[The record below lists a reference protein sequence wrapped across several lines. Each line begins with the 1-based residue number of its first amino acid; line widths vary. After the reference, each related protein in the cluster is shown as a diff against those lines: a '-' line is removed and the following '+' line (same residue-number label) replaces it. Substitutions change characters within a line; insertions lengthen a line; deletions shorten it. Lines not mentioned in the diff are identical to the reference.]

1 MRVNDSPVQ
10 DGLDRRAAPISIP
23 VFPRVPHHVRRGIS
37 SNTVADPVSLSYSFR
52 AFGVRAGDHAVL
64 DRGFLKPLQSGRFR
78 MSRYTSTRSP
88 VTSRGQVG
96 VPAGQD
102 PGTRSACLPRWML
115 TPDVEYA
122 YICTRFYS
130 TAAVTRNT
138 ENFARL
144 RPEGIPGHFRGPV
157 IA

>member
-64 DRGFLKPLQSGRFR
+64 DRGFLEPAPVRQVPHEPVHLDAFPCHF
-78 MSRYTSTRSP
+78 TR
-88 VTSRGQVG
+88 
-96 VPAGQD
+96 AGW
-102 PGTRSACLPRWML
+102 GTRRA
-115 TPDVEYA
+115 
-122 YICTRFYS
+122 
-130 TAAVTRNT
+130 
-138 ENFARL
+138 
-144 RPEGIPGHFRGPV
+144 GPGHPFCMFAQVDAHAGR
-157 IA
+157 